1 MNIDQVIK
9 DFRNRST
16 FSSDGEVQ
24 LFRHLAL
31 SIVANANG
39 LFIDETHGR
48 VAQVEF
54 TSPINGLEH
63 CEISDLL
70 IVVKHTNRKLYRAT
84 FWQAKKERHPRWPIM
99 GGAGNFDFEAQFNQW
114 ELLSQRPRIKGMTTF
129 RPPIDLLSGA
139 SSPSIGSFGVFFEHN
154 DKIEVNYSVA
164 EVVSSS
170 GVTKHPRMVIN
181 GYLAKHWAWNQEMLV
196 RNDLRSFLES
206 IDDFAVGAIIDP
218 ASTSGRWLAGYIAGK
233 CVANNHDSF
242 IDENDFD
249 GPPDY
254 VEVGPNRE
262 GDGIS
267 VLMIETE
274 SDLTNRW

>member
-54 TSPINGLEH
+54 TSLINGLEH

-70 IVVKHTNRKLYRAT
+70 IVVKHTAKKLYRAT
-84 FWQAKKERHPRWPIM
+84 FWQAKKERRPRWPIM
-99 GGAGNFDFEAQFNQW
+99 GGTGNFDFEAQFNQW
-114 ELLSQRPRIKGMTTF
+114 ELLSQRPQVKGMTTF

-139 SSPSIGSFGVFFEHN
+139 SSPSIGSFGAFFEYN
-154 DKIEVNYSVA
+154 GKVEVNYSVA
-164 EVVSSS
+164 EMVSSS
-170 GVTKHPRMVIN
+170 SVTKHPRMVIN
-181 GYLAKHWAWNQEMLV
+181 GYLAKYQAWNSEVLV

-206 IDDFAVGAIIDP
+206 INDFAVGAIIDP
-218 ASTSGRWLAGYIAGK
+218 ASTSGRWLAGYIASK

-242 IDENDFD
+242 IDKNDFD
-249 GPPDY
+249 GPLINED
-254 VEVGPNRE
+254 VGQNRD

-267 VLMIETE
+267 ILMIATE
-274 SDLTNRW
+274 SDLIIG